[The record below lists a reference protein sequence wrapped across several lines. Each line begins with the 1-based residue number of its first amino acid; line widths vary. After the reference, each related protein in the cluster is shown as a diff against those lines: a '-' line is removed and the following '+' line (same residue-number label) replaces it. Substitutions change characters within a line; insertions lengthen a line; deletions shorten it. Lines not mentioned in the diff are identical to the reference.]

1 MIVGLLD
8 ELEQQAQQRQ
18 ASANDAEQIKAQR
31 EEIFRTQLDPAITA
45 LHEYLS
51 KLVANL
57 KILQPKKQ
65 LTYALNGYG
74 DIVGYVEHDYDLKL
88 NQQPASKEI
97 VLIFSCAVATEECPT
112 VEVQTIGKVRTVASA
127 FQRYHL
133 GGMLNP
139 RKDVSGSVVAAT
151 FKAKG
156 KIVLNA
162 SFGADLESATVKM
175 SFVNFD
181 GLGTATK
188 NVSPAQLNEAL
199 FDEIGRYLTFEP
211 STLFREALPDDYRKQ
226 LRSRVQQEQ
235 IKRRWESKIS
245 AQQETELG
253 QLKREQSIGSKLG
266 KLVGKDKPAG
276 VKPADTS
283 LFGRLKGLVRKDR

>member
-18 ASANDAEQIKAQR
+18 ASANDEQQLKAER
-31 EEIFRTQLDPAITA
+31 DEVFRTQIDPAITA
-45 LHEYLS
+45 LYEYLK
-51 KLVANL
+51 KLIANL

-65 LTYALNGYG
+65 MTYALNGYG
-74 DIVGYVEHDYDLKL
+74 DIVGYVEHEYDLKL
-88 NQQPASKEI
+88 NQQPGSKEI
-97 VLIFSCAVATEECPT
+97 VLLFSCAVASEECPT
-112 VEVQTIGKVRTVASA
+112 VEVQGAGKVRTVASA

-133 GGMLNP
+133 GGMQNP
-139 RKDVSGSVVAAT
+139 RKDVTGAVNAAT

-156 KIVLNA
+156 KIVLSAN
-162 SFGADLESATVKM
+162 FGADGDTTTVKM
-175 SFVNFD
+175 NFINFD

-188 NVSPAQLNEAL
+188 NVPPAQLNEAM

-226 LRSRVQQEQ
+226 LRTRVQQEQ

-245 AQQETELG
+245 ANQKTELD

-266 KLVGKDKPAG
+266 KFVGKDKPAESDAG
-276 VKPADTS
+276 GSSWLNK
-283 LFGRLKGLVRKDR
+283 LKGLVKK